1 MGNSAGGIGTEANC
15 DLFADTLHSFNQE
28 IKVKCVV
35 DSGTLYP
42 LQTHT
47 PGCNPHVLLYTAFTG
62 NILAWDDHDLYQNF
76 VKLGVEFLMS
86 PVLLQILMDTTVLG

>member
-28 IKVKCVV
+28 IKFKCVV

-47 PGCNPHVLLYTAFTG
+47 PGCNPHLLLYTAFTG
-62 NILAWDDHDLYQNF
+62 NTYINLRLNMTDQREL
-76 VKLGVEFLMS
+76 
-86 PVLLQILMDTTVLG
+86 

>member
-1 MGNSAGGIGTEANC
+1 MFEVVLMGNSAGGIGTEANC

-62 NILAWDDHDLYQNF
+62 IMC
-76 VKLGVEFLMS
+76 KLGVTM
-86 PVLLQILMDTTVLG
+86 VLTKILKSLGWSF

>member
-15 DLFADTLHSFNQE
+15 DLFADTLHNFNQE

-42 LQTHT
+42 LKTHT

-62 NILAWDDHDLYQNF
+62 SVFLY
-76 VKLGVEFLMS
+76 G
-86 PVLLQILMDTTVLG
+86 

>member
-15 DLFADTLHSFNQE
+15 DLFADTLHNFNQE

-62 NILAWDDHDLYQNF
+62 C
-76 VKLGVEFLMS
+76 
-86 PVLLQILMDTTVLG
+86 VLFYGCIHMLQM